1 MQNIVSKYSG
11 RLRKMIEQERKQTPA
26 ISESSFQI
34 NGFPGGPLGF
44 ELAVRFCY
52 NNGEVVPMITPSNLP
67 LLHSSAIFLEMDED
81 AAECNLLHQADTFLD
96 GLFYLAWSD
105 VLASLKACEPLYSSV
120 QSSGL
125 LDKLLSS
132 LLVKIAAGNSDA
144 AYNTGASSSSS
155 SSSPDVVRFS
165 SSTKTPDSVKSGS
178 GKAWWF
184 DDLTTLSPSI
194 IEKMLKIMGVYGSEN
209 NSLVLTRFL
218 LHYLK
223 TAAQRPSSCH
233 VIARCEYGGLA
244 DTAVNGVVL
253 MGRTAFTCR
262 GLLWVL
268 RVVSNLGLG
277 KDCRG
282 QLERLIGGMLDQA
295 TLDDVLV
302 SGHDDG
308 GGVYDV
314 NLVLRLL
321 RVFATGEDG
330 MCLQRMKKVGR
341 LMDKYMGEISPDP
354 GLKVSKFL
362 AVAESLPDA
371 ARDCFDGVYRAIDI
385 YFEVPMFTILLLH
398 IIITR
403 KMMNPCHLWKEGP
416 N

>member
-1 MQNIVSKYSG
+1 MSYAKLLSVQGIVSKYSG
-11 RLRKMIEQERKQTPA
+11 RLRKMIEQERKQTQA
-26 ISESSFQI
+26 TLESSFQI

-44 ELAVRFCY
+44 ELAARFCY
-52 NNGEVVPMITPSNLP
+52 NRGEVVPMITPSNLP
-67 LLHSSAIFLEMDED
+67 LLHSSATFLEMDED

-96 GLFYLAWSD
+96 GLFYWTWSD
-105 VLASLKACEPLYSSV
+105 VLASLKACEPLFSCV
-120 QSSGL
+120 QASGL

-132 LLVKIAAGNSDA
+132 LLVKIAAANSDA
-144 AYNTGASSSSS
+144 AYSNNIGASSSSS

-194 IEKMLKIMGVYGSEN
+194 IEKMFKVMGVYGSEN

-223 TAAQRPSSCH
+223 TAAQRPSSSN
-233 VIARCEYGGLA
+233 IARSCEYGGLA

-308 GGVYDV
+308 GVYDV

-341 LMDKYMGEISPDP
+341 LTDKYMGEISPDP
-354 GLKVSKFL
+354 SLKVSKFL

-371 ARDCFDGVYRAIDI
+371 ARDRFDGVYRAIEI
-385 YFEVPMFTILLLH
+385 YLEVSTHVFHNSLS
-398 IIITR
+398 
-403 KMMNPCHLWKEGP
+403 
-416 N
+416 